1 MISILLVKLGENTG
15 IKRSVLVLN
24 GAENNLARKNN
35 LEHIYLTDARLKKNE
50 PIEEIPAHL

>member
-1 MISILLVKLGENTG
+1 MISILLVKLGEKTA

-35 LEHIYLTDARLKKNE
+35 LEHIYLTDARFKK
-50 PIEEIPAHL
+50 LSL

>member
-1 MISILLVKLGENTG
+1 MISILLVKLGEKTG

-35 LEHIYLTDARLKKNE
+35 LEHIYLTDARFKK
-50 PIEEIPAHL
+50 LSL